1 MSIFNPRAE
10 AKSRIRFP
18 EFLALERGHAV
29 ALALL
34 VIFTIAAFYPA
45 LHNGFL
51 DYDDDTLYLNN
62 PAFRGLGPKQLR
74 WMFTTFL
81 MGHYQPLTWV
91 TLGLDYVIWG
101 MNPFGYHLTNLI
113 LHVLNAILFYFLAL
127 RLISFAIPRGE
138 DFAAVI
144 GAAAAAI
151 FFSIHPMRVE
161 SVAWLTE
168 RRDVLSGAFVLLTL
182 HAYLTAAQTESPA
195 ARKKWLALALGAY
208 ALSLLSKAVG
218 MTLPVI
224 FLILDVYPLR
234 RLGGGRER
242 WYGREVREVWL
253 EKLPFFLLALVAAAT
268 AAVAQH
274 DSHAMANLS
283 QYGIA
288 PRVAQIFYSFVFY
301 FWKTIVPASLL
312 PMYEPAADF
321 NPFQTVYFACALF
334 VAAASAALVFFRKV
348 WPAGL
353 AVWLSYLIMILPV
366 SGIAQSGPQ
375 FVAVRYSYLACL
387 GFALLAGAG
396 VAYVWRRWRA
406 ATSAMTAVAATL
418 ALMIV
423 GLTYLTR
430 QQVWIWHDTETLW
443 RYVLAV
449 EPRSSVAH
457 NDLGNILVKRGE
469 MKASIEEYRQAI
481 RFKPRSGI
489 YHFNLANVLVNQGQT
504 DEAIEEYRYAV
515 YYAPYFSRAYFNL
528 AYHLTSK
535 GELDEAIEMYR
546 RAVREDPSYS
556 RAYNNLGR
564 ILVGRGR
571 LDEAVF
577 IYRKAIEAQPDFAL
591 AYANLGHALVLQ
603 GKVNEGAKSIDRAL
617 EFDPALPTA
626 HYAKGTVFLQRKQF
640 AETIAEY
647 QKAIAGDADYAPV
660 ENEIGN
666 VYSELGRFAE
676 AATAYEKF
684 LQANPKHSTAHYN
697 LGNALMKLDKPAAA
711 AEHYRAAIKLDP
723 RSGQAYSNLANAL
736 EMTGDVSGALRSY
749 RRAIEV
755 NPGYAPA
762 HFNLANA
769 LWKGGELEQAIA
781 EYRRAVELNSNY
793 VEARTNLGSA
803 LDAAGKPEA
812 AVEQY
817 RQALKIDPQYVPAE
831 FNLAVFLGEQ
841 GEVDT
846 AVERL
851 RRVIKLTPGDAEA
864 HFHLGRYL
872 AKRGERDAAAREFRQ
887 ALKIQPEL
895 ASAKQAL
902 TELRA
907 GEGSP

>member
-1 MSIFNPRAE
+1 MSIFNPTAE

-18 EFLALERGHAV
+18 EFLALERGHAL

-34 VIFTIAAFYPA
+34 VVLTVAAFYPT

-62 PAFRGLGPKQLR
+62 PWFRGLGPQQLR

-81 MGHYQPLTWV
+81 MGHYQPLTWM

-101 MNPFGYHLTNLI
+101 MNPFGYHLTNLV
-113 LHVLNAILFYFLAL
+113 LHAVNAILFYFLAL
-127 RLISFAIPRGE
+127 RLISFAIPRGD
-138 DFAAVI
+138 DFAAGI

-182 HAYLTAAQTESPA
+182 NAYLAAAQAERPA
-195 ARKKWLALALGAY
+195 VRKKWLALALAAY
-208 ALSLLSKAVG
+208 AASLLSKAVG
-218 MTLPVI
+218 MTLPVV

-234 RLGGGRER
+234 RLGGSRER

-253 EKLPFFLLALVAAAT
+253 EKTPFFALAVVAAAT
-268 AAVAQH
+268 AAIAQH
-274 DSHAMANLS
+274 DSHAMANLT

-301 FWKTIVPASLL
+301 FWKTIAPTGLL
-312 PMYEPAADF
+312 PMYEPGSDF

-334 VAAASAALVFFRKV
+334 VIAATAALVFFRKA

-353 AVWLSYLIMILPV
+353 AVWLSYLVMILPV

-375 FVAVRYSYLACL
+375 LVAVRYSYLSCL

-396 VAYVWRRWRA
+396 IAYVWRRWLA
-406 ATSAMTAVAATL
+406 ETSAITAVVATL
-418 ALMIV
+418 ALMIA

-430 QQVWIWHDTETLW
+430 QQVWIWHDTESLW
-443 RYVLAV
+443 RYTLAV

-457 NDLGNILVKRGE
+457 NDLGNILLKRGE
-469 MKASIEEYRQAI
+469 ATASIEEYRQAI
-481 RFKPRSGI
+481 RFKPKSGV
-489 YHFNLANVLVNQGQT
+489 YHFNLANVLVREGQI
-504 DEAIEEYRYAV
+504 DEAIQEYRYAV
-515 YYAPYFSRAYFNL
+515 YYAPYFARAYFNL

-535 GELDEAIEMYR
+535 GKLDEAIDMYK

-564 ILVGRGR
+564 IFVGRGR

-577 IYRKAIEAQPDFAL
+577 NFRKAIEAQPDFAL
-591 AYANLGHALVLQ
+591 AYANLGHAFLLQ
-603 GKVNEGAKSIDRAL
+603 GKFNEAARSVDRAL
-617 EFDPALPTA
+617 QFNPSLPTA
-626 HYAKGTVFLQRKQF
+626 HYVKGMAFLQRKQF
-640 AETIAEY
+640 AEAIAEY
-647 QKAIAGDADYAPV
+647 QEAVAGDADYV
-660 ENEIGN
+660 SLEYEIGN
-666 VYSELGRFAE
+666 AYFELGRFAD
-676 AATAYEKF
+676 AAAAYEKF
-684 LQANPKHSTAHYN
+684 LQTNPKHSIAHYN
-697 LGNALMKLDKPAAA
+697 LGNALMKMGQSAAA
-711 AEHYRAAIKLDP
+711 ADHYRASIELAP
-723 RSGQAYSNLANAL
+723 RFGQAYANLANAL
-736 EMTGDVSGALRSY
+736 EMTGDRSGALRNY

-781 EYRRAVELNSNY
+781 EYRRAVEIKSDY
-793 VEARTNLGSA
+793 VEARTNLGSV

-817 RQALKIDPQYVPAE
+817 RRALKIDPQYVPAE

-841 GEVDT
+841 GEVDA

-851 RRVIKLTPGDAEA
+851 RRVVKLTPDDAEA

-872 AKRGERDAAAREFRQ
+872 AKRGELDAAAREFRQ
-887 ALKIQPEL
+887 ALKLQPEL

-902 TELRA
+902 TELPA
-907 GEGSP
+907 GEGSR